1 MVADAV
7 PPDDADMVP
16 DPSSRAHRPRP
27 ELLATFAA
35 VASTLITGIVF
46 GLAMAPLARAQAI
59 PDSAAAPAPAPRSI
73 ERTPATMPRGIADTV
88 TVLPPVNVGGER
100 TLVPGRSTA
109 TEGHLSRGEINRF
122 RPATAG
128 DALLAVPGVEL
139 SKTGPWSSRVS
150 LRGLG
155 GDRVLVMVDGVRVNT
170 ERGHGAQTSIVSI
183 DRLDQV
189 ELLPG
194 ASSAQFGSDAMGGV
208 INLITHRDLFSD
220 QPRATLS
227 LSTGGSQPGAGW
239 DQSGRLRVGSGNWGF
254 EAFGSLN
261 GLQHLQAPDSL
272 IANSGYREHE
282 YGARVQ
288 ARLGLAVLDFEH
300 TYHAATDVGLPAF
313 SDANGSGGNYPLQS
327 RYAER
332 FEAVVPGTGRRPEL
346 RMLAVYQGMHTDF
359 NEKVVD
365 IDSVR
370 SRPVGVST
378 IATADR
384 IDSPGW
390 SLQPAL
396 RWAGEVD
403 LHMTGELQHEETAGP
418 RRTTDTQQTMSG
430 AVVNQEQTDGVSIPP
445 ARRDA
450 GSASAFAGRT
460 FRLARLEAGL
470 RWDQIRTQADEMREV
485 LLIGGQRVTQPY
497 HRDVTDQKLSGEAG
511 LSRRFAAVVPYVH
524 VASGFRGPNLQERYF
539 DNTIHGGMRVFGNP
553 DLVPERSMSYEA
565 GIRIGESG
573 GGRVTSVRVSAYR
586 SDVEDLINLK
596 YDGLNRGLADFKYI
610 NIDRARLEGFEL
622 ASQFRFGWLGVGL
635 NVAVPHGRDRDTG
648 EKLVD
653 SGVARTTLDLA
664 APVRLIPNGRIALR
678 TRWTDG
684 ITANGLR
691 GSFEAVNSLTRPAFW
706 TGSLELSSLIAG
718 FLATVAVN
726 NVSDT
731 YYREPLSFIPE
742 PGRTVAVSL
751 RRDFNL
757 SLTPS
762 RTRQP

>member
-1 MVADAV
+1 MI
-7 PPDDADMVP
+7 P
-16 DPSSRAHRPRP
+16 DPSPRAHRPRP

-35 VASTLITGIVF
+35 TAATLVAGIVF
-46 GLAMAPLARAQAI
+46 GLALAPPARAQAI
-59 PDSAAAPAPAPRSI
+59 PDSAVAPALAPRSVERAPAP
-73 ERTPATMPRGIADTV
+73 MPRGIADTV

-100 TLVPGRSTA
+100 PLVPGRSTA
-109 TEGHLSRGEINRF
+109 TQVHMSRGEINRF

-170 ERGHGAQTSIVSI
+170 ERGHGAQTSIVSV
-183 DRLDQV
+183 DRLDQI

-227 LSTGGSQPGAGW
+227 LSTGASQPGAGW
-239 DQSGRLRVGSGNWGF
+239 DQSGRLRFRSGNWGF

-261 GLQHLQAPDSL
+261 GLDHLQAPDSL

-300 TYHAATDVGLPAF
+300 TYHAANDVGLPAF

-384 IDSPGW
+384 MDSPGW
-390 SLQPAL
+390 SVQPAL
-396 RWAGEVD
+396 RWAGTVD
-403 LHMTGELQHEETAGP
+403 VRMTGEVQHEETAGP

-470 RWDQIRTQADEMREV
+470 RWDQIRTQAEEV
-485 LLIGGQRVTQPY
+485 RDSLPY

-511 LSRRFAAVVPYVH
+511 LARRFAAVEPYVH

-565 GIRIGESG
+565 GVRIGESWR
-573 GGRVTSVRVSAYR
+573 GRIASVRVSAYR
-586 SDVEDLINLK
+586 SDVDDLINLK
-596 YDGLNRGLADFKYI
+596 YDGINRGLSNFKYI
-610 NIDRARLEGFEL
+610 NIDRARLDGFEL
-622 ASQFRFGWLGVGL
+622 ASQFRFGWLGVGINL
-635 NVAVPHGRDRDTG
+635 AVPRGRDRDTG

-653 SGVARTTLDLA
+653 SGVARTLLDLA
-664 APVRLIPNGRIALR
+664 APVRWIPNGRIALR

-684 ITANGLR
+684 ITADGLR

-706 TGSLELSSLIAG
+706 TGSVELSSLMGG

-726 NVSDT
+726 NVSNT

-742 PGRTVAVSL
+742 PGRTAVVSL

-757 SLTPS
+757 PLNSS